1 MAIEIIQHGTHWV
14 NEENLKLKCP
24 ECGKK
29 RSSKEVKQTGDNVT
43 VTFTCNVCGCIFKLE
58 REITE

>member
-1 MAIEIIQHGTHWV
+1 MAIEIIQHGTNWI

-29 RSSKEVKQTGDNVT
+29 KSTKEITIVDSIVT
-43 VTFTCNVCGCIFKLE
+43 VTFTCEVCSCIYKLE
-58 REITE
+58 REIV